1 MSEYVEVIK
10 ALVPRLVEED
20 VNAPDMEGW
29 TPIQI
34 AALSGYTEIV
44 KFLAPLCQ
52 DLNLSK
58 TEFPAPMS
66 LANINPHEDIIS
78 ILKPFTM

>member
-1 MSEYVEVIK
+1 MTLIQSAVMSGYVEVIK
-10 ALVPRLVEED
+10 VLVPQLVEED

-44 KFLAPLCQ
+44 KFLAP
-52 DLNLSK
+52 
-58 TEFPAPMS
+58 
-66 LANINPHEDIIS
+66 
-78 ILKPFTM
+78 